1 MIHNSMKFLKYFI
14 SVFFFLIWIPPV
26 QAQTDLTAL
35 KTACDSEVSD
45 TNTVVACNT
54 LAEEISNVNPESAI
68 LFSRKALGISRNI
81 QFKDGITWSHSVIA
95 SAFESMG
102 KIDSAISNYELA
114 RNYKVEFSDSQG
126 VGRMDLNIGV
136 VYLNQGYYQPASEAF
151 YRAMIVFEKLN
162 DKALLSKT
170 YHNLGMLYRRTKNY
184 KISLDFYNKSLALK
198 RNLGDMK
205 GQALTLNNM
214 SSVFIHKRDYRSAK
228 IMALESY
235 QLCENNGLL
244 EYGAS
249 CLINVSQASLKLKDK
264 EECRR
269 RLAQTEVLLAK
280 YPDDLDRADYLMAKA
295 DLEKNEKK
303 LKAAAASTKEA
314 IELYKSHKTL
324 EQLKD
329 GCSYLAGIYTEMGH
343 ADLAVEWLNKAVEI
357 NDTIYHRENIRQ
369 VNEMQIVYKT
379 KSKEKENEHL
389 RMENRLEQIR
399 AETSQNQRNILL
411 ASILVFMLLGGWIF
425 RLLWQKNKAYD
436 ELDRNKKALEVAV
449 EQKDTLLRELHHRVK
464 NNLQV
469 VTGLLDL
476 QMARIKDADVIKA
489 LNDGKNRIRSM
500 ALIHQKLYRTEDLKS
515 VDMQEYLEKLLNE
528 IRSGFAIPGKTIETR
543 VSAQGV
549 QLDIDVAIP
558 LGLVVNELV
567 TNSFKYAFVE
577 KSSGMVDV
585 TIEKNGDR
593 FFLKIK
599 DDGPGYDFVNKASKA
614 TLGLRLV
621 NMLVKQ
627 IRGTIEIHNFSGTEV
642 EIQF

>member
-14 SVFFFLIWIPPV
+14 SVVFYIIWMPPV
-26 QAQTDLTAL
+26 QAQTDLGVL
-35 KTACDSEVSD
+35 KAACESEVND

-54 LAEEISNVNPESAI
+54 LAEEISNINPQSAI
-68 LFSRKALGISRNI
+68 SFSRKALDISRKI
-81 QFKDGITWSHSVIA
+81 KFKDGITWSHSVIA

-102 KIDSAISNYELA
+102 KIDSAIFNYELA

-151 YRAMIVFEKLN
+151 YRAMIAFEKLD

-198 RNLGDMK
+198 RDLGDVR

-214 SSVFIHKRDYRSAK
+214 SSVFIHQKDYKSAK
-228 IMALESY
+228 RMALESY
-235 QLCENNGLL
+235 QFCENNGLL

-249 CLINVSQASLKLKDK
+249 CLINASQASLRLKEK
-264 EECRR
+264 EECRKQ
-269 RLAQTEVLLAK
+269 LAQTKELLAQ
-280 YPDDLDRADYLMAKA
+280 YPDNLDRADYLMAKA
-295 DLEKNEKK
+295 DLEKNEND
-303 LKAAAASTKEA
+303 LRAAAASTKEA
-314 IELYKSHKTL
+314 IELYKEHKTL

-329 GCSYLAGIYTEMGH
+329 GCFYLAGIYSEMGK
-343 ADLAVEWLNKAVEI
+343 ADLAIEWLNKAVEI

-389 RMENRLEQIR
+389 RMENRLEQMR

-411 ASILVFMLLGGWIF
+411 ASIFVFVLLGIWIL

-528 IRSGFAIPGKTIETR
+528 IRSGFAIPGKTIETHI
-543 VSAQGV
+543 SAQGI

-567 TNSFKYAFVE
+567 TNSFKYAFEE
-577 KSSGMVDV
+577 KTSGMIDV
-585 TIEKNGDR
+585 SIEKNGDR

-627 IRGTIEIHNFSGTEV
+627 IRGTVEIHNFSGTEV